1 METPEQGERQHSW
14 YAVTDGSWQWDTGEA
29 PPFITHTDSP
39 RAAVEEAIKDWFEK
53 GQDFDGAELKVARLE
68 TCAFTFVEVD
78 ENRKW
83 RLERWWDYPSS
94 AASAGLVTV
103 PVEDLARL
111 RESGASTCV
120 LNCIE
125 TQPTIS
131 RSHVTQ
137 PTPSSAQHRERAPM
151 GDVHEFKSPPLEKTG
166 CGRDAECA
174 ASLVFYF
181 NRPLSDDELRF
192 LDECLSRSVQLM
204 PKGSQ

>member
-53 GQDFDGAELKVARLE
+53 GQDFDSAELKVARLE

-94 AASAGLVTV
+94 DASAGLVTV

-111 RESGASTCV
+111 ADAAGKWGKH
-120 LNCIE
+120 L
-125 TQPTIS
+125 
-131 RSHVTQ
+131 
-137 PTPSSAQHRERAPM
+137 RAEL
-151 GDVHEFKSPPLEKTG
+151 H
-166 CGRDAECA
+166 RDAADNIAQSCDTADAILRA
-174 ASLVFYF
+174 AQGE
-181 NRPLSDDELRF
+181 PTA
-192 LDECLSRSVQLM
+192 
-204 PKGSQ
+204 